1 MDKWIPERKL
11 SFWVP
16 LGTSRERILVDAFEP
31 VRGCG
36 EVVRGWSLLCLAT

>member
-16 LGTSRERILVDAFEP
+16 LGTGRERILGDAFEP
-31 VRGCG
+31 FEGCG
-36 EVVRGWSLLCLAT
+36 EVVRGWSLLGLTT